1 MGVGNLFLVIAALT
15 FIALTYVRR
24 KFAFWADRHVEH
36 FPPSFPFG
44 NIKGAGSTHA
54 LHEIFQTFYKKMKSS
69 VKNGFMGF
77 YISISPAVL
86 ALDLDF
92 VKNVLVRDFQHFHD
106 RGIYYNERDDPL
118 TAHLFA
124 IDGQKWKVLRN
135 KLSPTFTS
143 GKMKMMFPMIVK
155 IAEEFKSTMAEEV
168 KRGADFEMQELLA
181 RFTTDVIGT
190 CAFGL
195 DCNSLKD
202 PDAEFRRYGKRIF
215 SEENFM
221 KQIFCTQ
228 FKGLARC
235 LRTKIVP
242 PEVTTFFTNA
252 VRETIA
258 FRETNNIKRND
269 FLDLMIEMKNSEDSN
284 NSLTFAEI
292 AAQAFVFFL
301 AGFETSSTVMT
312 YTLYELA
319 QNQKLQ
325 QKARDCVQEVLKKH
339 GGVMDYDS
347 MMEMTYVNQ
356 CLNGEF
362 LSKRHWHLEIFH
374 ILF

>member
-1 MGVGNLFLVIAALT
+1 MSVGNLFLIVVALA
-15 FIALTYVRR
+15 FIAITYVRR
-24 KFAFWADRHVEH
+24 KFAFWADRNVEH
-36 FPPSFPFG
+36 RTPSFPYG

-54 LHEIFQTFYKKMKSS
+54 LYEILQKFYIEMKSS
-69 VKNGFMGF
+69 VKNGFMGI
-77 YISISPAVL
+77 YVSISPSVL

-92 VKNVLVRDFQHFHD
+92 VKNVLIKDFQHFHD
-106 RGIYYNERDDPL
+106 RGVYYNERDDPL

-143 GKMKMMFPMIVK
+143 GKMKMMFPTMVK
-155 IAEEFKSTMAEEV
+155 ISEEFKSTMMAEVE
-168 KRGADFEMQELLA
+168 RGVNFEMQELLA
-181 RFTTDVIGT
+181 RFTTDIIGT

-202 PDAEFRRYGKRIF
+202 PEAEFRRYGKRVF
-215 SEENFM
+215 GENNFL
-221 KQIFCTQ
+221 KQLFCSQ
-228 FKGLARC
+228 FKKLAHLFRAK
-235 LRTKIVP
+235 LVP
-242 PEVTTFFTNA
+242 PEVTTFFMNA

-258 FRETNNIKRND
+258 FRETNNVKRND
-269 FLDLMIEMKNSEDSN
+269 FMDLMIDMKNSEDPN
-284 NSLTFAEI
+284 NSLTFDEI
-292 AAQAFVFFL
+292 AAQSFVFFL
-301 AGFETSSTVMT
+301 AGFETSSTVMV
-312 YTLYELA
+312 YALYELA

-339 GGVMDYDS
+339 GGVLDYES

-362 LSKRHWHLEIFH
+362 LLKSLW
-374 ILF
+374 